1 MRPFVP
7 IIPFTAFIS
16 RPGRLFLHLALVA
29 LLILLPLPAFA
40 QEERAAEKAAAEKAR
55 QEAAAK
61 QQASPDPARADDAK
75 KAEDEKAEEEK
86 KPSDP
91 MSSPTFNGLKLRS
104 IGPAFTSG
112 RVSGFAVDPSNPAR
126 YFVGAASGGVWKTIN
141 NGTTWTPV
149 FDKEGSY
156 SIGAIALDPKNPL
169 TVWVGTGEN
178 NSQRSVS
185 YGNGVY
191 RSDDGGKTWKNVG
204 LKASEHIG
212 RIAIDPKDSN
222 TVYVAA
228 QGPLWGPGGDRG
240 LYKTT
245 DGGKNWKKIL
255 FISDDTG
262 VTDVVIDPQNPDT
275 LYAAAYQRRRHMW
288 TLVNGGPESALHKST
303 DAGATWN
310 KLKAGLPTTELGR
323 IGLAISPVDNNVI
336 YATVEA
342 ADKKGG
348 VFRSN
353 DRGGS
358 WERRNEYDVGA
369 MYYSRIVADP
379 KNVDRIYVMN
389 VFLMVSDDGGKTLRR
404 LGEKSKHVDNHDIW
418 IDPNNTDHYLVGCDG
433 GVYESNDRGANWE
446 FKRNLPITQFYD
458 VTTDNSTPFYNVYGG
473 AQDNFSVGG
482 PASTRSASGI
492 ANADWFV
499 TNGGDGFRSQVDPED
514 PNTIYA
520 ALQNGVLVR
529 FDKRSGERM
538 GIQPAVGRGEDPLRW
553 NWDSPFII
561 SPHSHTRL
569 YFAADKL
576 FRSVDRGDSWQV
588 ISGQLSRG
596 LDRDRLPVMGK
607 IWSVD
612 AVAKNASTAFFGNA
626 SALAESPRK
635 EGLIY
640 VGTDDGL
647 IQVSEDGGK
656 NWRKIEKFPGVP
668 DMAYVSRIVASNH
681 DANTVYVAFENHQN
695 SDFKPYLLKSRDAGR
710 SWTPINSNLPKNGSV
725 WSIAEDHI
733 NPNLLFVGTEF
744 GLFFSIDGGQK
755 WIQLKGGLP
764 TIQVRDLTIQK
775 RENDLVA
782 GTFGR
787 GIYILDNYAP
797 LRLLKPEMLKQE
809 AQLFPVK
816 DALMYIQAQPLG
828 GRGKSFQGESYFTA
842 ENPPFGATFTYYLK
856 DELKTR
862 KAKRQEAEKEAAKKN
877 MALALPRL
885 PELSLEEE
893 EEAPAIIFTVM
904 DSNGR
909 VVRRLSGPV
918 TAGMQ
923 RIAWD
928 LRYPPPSLPPPPN
941 PETED
946 PFNDGPAGPLVMPG
960 AYKVSV
966 AQRVDGVMTPLGQAQ
981 EFQVI
986 VPGQEGMSP
995 ADRVALVEF
1004 QQKVARLQRAVQGA
1018 LEAANALKPRLGLI
1032 RRALL
1037 DTPSAGDKLLDDAAV
1052 LDKRTNDILRA
1063 LRGDNALRA
1072 RNINLPPSISERVGN
1087 IVSSQRLS
1095 TARPTQTQIYQYT
1108 AAAQEFEQTLAQ
1120 LRQLIEGDL
1129 ARLEKQMEAAG
1140 APWTPGRIPEW
1151 KEQ

>member
-1 MRPFVP
+1 MRPLLP
-7 IIPFTAFIS
+7 ATPFSFIS
-16 RPGRLFLHLALVA
+16 RHALHFVYPGLVA
-29 LLILLPLPAFA
+29 LLILSPLQTFA

-61 QQASPDPARADDAK
+61 QQASPEPAKTDNAT
-75 KAEDEKAEEEK
+75 KAEGEKADEEK
-86 KPSDP
+86 KPADP
-91 MSSPTFNGLKLRS
+91 MSSPTFNGLKFRS

-112 RVSGFAVDPSNPAR
+112 RVTGFAVDPGNPTH
-126 YFVGAASGGVWKTIN
+126 YFVAAASGGVWKTIN

-185 YGNGVY
+185 YGSGVY
-191 RSDDGGKTWKNVG
+191 RSDDGGKTWTNVG
-204 LKASEHIG
+204 LKTSEHIG

-222 TVYVAA
+222 IVYVAA

-245 DGGKNWKKIL
+245 DGGKSWKKIL
-255 FISDDTG
+255 SISDNTG
-262 VTDVVIDPQNPDT
+262 VTEVVIDSQNPET
-275 LYAAAYQRRRHMW
+275 IYAASYQRRRHMW
-288 TLVNGGPESALHKST
+288 TLINGGPESALYKST

-323 IGLAISPVDNNVI
+323 IGIAISPVDSNVV

-348 VFRSN
+348 IFRSN

-369 MYYSRIVADP
+369 MYYARIVTDP
-379 KNVDRIYVMN
+379 KDVDRIYVMN
-389 VFLMVSDDGGKTLRR
+389 VYLMVSDDGGKTLRR

-418 IDPNNTDHYLVGCDG
+418 IDPNNNDHYLVGCDG
-433 GVYESNDRGANWE
+433 GVYESQDRGANWE

-458 VTTDNSTPFYNVYGG
+458 VTTDNSVPFYNVYGG

-482 PASTRSASGI
+482 PARTRNASGI
-492 ANADWFV
+492 TNADWFV

-514 PNTIYA
+514 PNTVYA
-520 ALQNGVLVR
+520 SLQNGVLAR
-529 FDKRSGERM
+529 FDKRTGERM
-538 GIQPAVGRGEDPLRW
+538 GIQPAVGRGEEPLRW

-569 YFAADKL
+569 YLAADKL
-576 FRSVDRGDSWQV
+576 FRSDDRGDSWQV

-596 LDRDRLPVMGK
+596 LDRDKLLVMGK
-607 IWSVD
+607 VWSMD

-626 SALAESPRK
+626 SALAESPK
-635 EGLIY
+635 KDGLIY

-647 IQVSEDGGK
+647 IQVTEDGGK
-656 NWRKIEKFPGVP
+656 NWRRIEVFPGVA
-668 DMAYVSRIVASNH
+668 DMSYVSRIIASNH
-681 DANTVYVAFENHQN
+681 DTNTVYAALENHQN
-695 SDFKPYLLKSRDAGR
+695 ADFKPYLLKSTDAGR
-710 SWTPINSNLPKNGSV
+710 TWVSIAGNLPKNQPV
-725 WSIAEDHI
+725 WAIAEDYV

-775 RENDLVA
+775 RENDLVV

-787 GIYILDNYAP
+787 GIYILDNYTP
-797 LRLLKPEMLKQE
+797 LRLLRPETLKQE

-828 GRGKSFQGESYFTA
+828 LRGKSFQGESFFTA
-842 ENPPFGATFTYYLK
+842 ENPPFGASFTYYLK

-877 MALALPRL
+877 VTVTLPRL
-885 PELSLEEE
+885 TDLSAEEE
-893 EEAPAIIFTVM
+893 EEAPAIIFTVT
-904 DSNGR
+904 DSSGR
-909 VVRRLSGPV
+909 VVRRLTGPV
-918 TAGMQ
+918 TAGVQ
-923 RIAWD
+923 RVAWD
-928 LRYPPPSLPPPPN
+928 LHYPPSSLPPPPN

-946 PFNDGPAGPLVMPG
+946 PFNEGPAGPLVMPG
-960 AYKVSV
+960 IYKVSV
-966 AQRVDGVMTPLGQAQ
+966 AKRVDGVMTPLGQPE
-981 EFQVI
+981 EFQVV
-986 VPGQEGMSP
+986 VPGQEGMST
-995 ADRVALVEF
+995 ADRSALVEF
-1004 QQKVARLQRAVQGA
+1004 QQRVARLQRAVQGA
-1018 LEAANALKPRLGLI
+1018 LEAANALKPRLTLI
-1032 RRALL
+1032 HRALL
-1037 DTPSAGDKLLDDAAV
+1037 ETPSAGDKLLDDASV
-1052 LDKRTNDILRA
+1052 LEKRTNDILRA

-1072 RNINLPPSISERVGN
+1072 RNINLPPSISERVGD
-1087 IVSSQRLS
+1087 IVGTQRLS
-1095 TARPTQTQIYQYT
+1095 TARPTQTQINQYA

-1120 LRQLIEGDL
+1120 LRQLIELDL

-1151 KEQ
+1151 KDQ